1 VAVALAPGDRRLLV
15 ERLRAAGCV
24 FAEDEAVLL
33 ICEAPDAPA
42 LACLVERRVA
52 GEPLEHVLGWARFAG
67 LRVAVGPGVFVPRR
81 RSEVL
86 VDVGTAL
93 LRQRVGGP
101 SAPVL
106 VDLCCGS
113 GAVGL
118 ALATAGSVGGDRARL
133 WAVDI
138 DPAAVRCAAANLAA
152 VGGQVLL
159 GDLDAPLP
167 AELRGQVDLL
177 TANVPYVPT
186 RAIALLPT
194 EAREHEPRVAL
205 DGGPTGLDVARAVAA
220 RATRWLS
227 QTGHLLIES
236 SQQQAAELTAVL
248 AAQGLSARVV
258 RSEELDVAVVVGAL
272 AG

>member
-1 VAVALAPGDRRLLV
+1 VAVALPPGDRRLLV

-24 FAEDEAVLL
+24 FAEEEAALL
-33 ICEAPDAPA
+33 TFEAPDAPA
-42 LACLVERRVA
+42 LARLVERRVA

-67 LRVAVGPGVFVPRR
+67 RRVAVGPGVFVPRR
-81 RSEVL
+81 RTEVL
-86 VDVGTAL
+86 VDVGAAL
-93 LRQRVGGP
+93 LRQRAGGLP
-101 SAPVL
+101 APVL

-118 ALATAGSVGGDRARL
+118 TLATAAAAGGAPARL

-138 DPAAVRCAAANLAA
+138 DPVAVRCAAANLAA

-186 RAIALLPT
+186 RAIELLPA

-205 DGGPTGLDVARAVAA
+205 DGGPAGLDVARAVARRSA
-220 RATRWLS
+220 RWLS
-227 QTGHLLIES
+227 RTGHLLIES
-236 SQQQAAELTAVL
+236 SQQQAAELAAVV

-258 RSEELDVAVVVGAL
+258 RSAELDVAVVVGAL